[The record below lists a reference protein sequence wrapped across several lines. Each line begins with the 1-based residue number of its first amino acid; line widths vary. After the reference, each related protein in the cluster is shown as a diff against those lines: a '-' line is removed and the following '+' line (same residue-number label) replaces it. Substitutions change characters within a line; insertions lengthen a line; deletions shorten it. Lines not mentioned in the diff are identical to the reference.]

1 MNKTIA
7 NAKRLYRLKLNQ
19 TLPEY
24 KRFLYNELFHDKS
37 QILGIYGS
45 RGVGK
50 STMLLQIL
58 NEMDYKITQKLYISC
73 DHPMF
78 QDLSL
83 FEFVDEFAQKGG
95 EVIVIDEIHEA
106 KNFQKEI
113 KLIYDFLNI
122 KVIFSGSSAI
132 SITNAD
138 FARRYSMYHL
148 PILSLKEFIELSQ
161 GITLSSYSLEDIFNR
176 HEEIVDE
183 IFHQLQDKKIL
194 KFFNEF
200 LAVGVYPFY
209 FENEQKYID
218 RVNEVINT
226 ILHTDLSKICNIQP
240 EKIVVLKKLLL
251 TICVS
256 NPLEIS
262 MESLAQRVGISKP
275 TLYNYIDYLSRA
287 ELLSHITHEAK
298 RFKSIKKSDKLY
310 LANTNFFNA
319 LCLNSEIGTVRE
331 TFFVS
336 MLKKKNLYYT
346 DVGDFILNDKYVV
359 EIGGKNKSF
368 KQIKDIPN
376 SYVIADDIE
385 TGSGNKIPLW
395 LFGFLY

>member
-24 KRFLYNELFHDKS
+24 KRFLYNELLHDKS

-183 IFHQLQDKKIL
+183 IFNQLQDKKIL

-209 FENEQKYID
+209 FENEHKYID